1 MGRSEGSPNR
11 TFPAHTLEESL
22 VIVQA
27 IADKGAG
34 RSMDRLLVADAIGR
48 TPSSSEFKRLLS
60 SSLKYGLTAGSEKA
74 DNIVP
79 TEIGL
84 RIASPQNEQERGQG
98 LIQACLK
105 PELFARILNH
115 YNRSKLPDAAFL
127 KNALQK
133 SFAVDASLAEEC
145 ATVLV
150 ANAKFCGLIQ
160 DISGSKYV
168 RIVEGTVPSN
178 GDSPT
183 ADLDPGIDRRGLDVN
198 TPAPPAPAT
207 PASPAPENSNQPR
220 KIFVAHGKNRK
231 PLDALKKVLDQF
243 KIPYVVAVDEPH
255 KGRPISAKVAQL
267 MGECSAGIFIFTK
280 DEKFL
285 KEVDGDGP
293 TEVYRPSENV
303 VYELGAASVMWDR
316 KIIILREDGVNF
328 PSDFSDLGYITF
340 HGDEVGSKALDLLRE
355 LVALGLVRVQAA

>member
-1 MGRSEGSPNR
+1 
-11 TFPAHTLEESL
+11 
-22 VIVQA
+22 
-27 IADKGAG
+27 
-34 RSMDRLLVADAIGR
+34 LLVEKNGR
-48 TPSSSEFKRLLS
+48 R
-60 SSLKYGLTAGSEKA
+60 
-74 DNIVP
+74 
-79 TEIGL
+79 
-84 RIASPQNEQERGQG
+84 
-98 LIQACLK
+98 
-105 PELFARILNH
+105 
-115 YNRSKLPDAAFL
+115 
-127 KNALQK
+127 
-133 SFAVDASLAEEC
+133 
-145 ATVLV
+145 
-150 ANAKFCGLIQ
+150 
-160 DISGSKYV
+160 
-168 RIVEGTVPSN
+168 
-178 GDSPT
+178 
-183 ADLDPGIDRRGLDVN
+183 IDRRALDVN
-198 TPAPPAPAT
+198 TPAPPAPAA
-207 PASPAPENSNQPR
+207 PASPVPQNSNQPR

-285 KEVDGDGP
+285 REVDGDGP